1 MLSWIILIIAIAV
14 FCVLCFLLFSQLFGR
29 GEQLPP
35 MMETE
40 DVKSAN
46 RLAVE
51 EGNIGDVHLEVVHR
65 GYRMDQV
72 DDLLTALGEKY
83 GFAPTISQL
92 TENSVVLDTNVLT
105 EGEATDGSNEAAHR

>member
-1 MLSWIILIIAIAV
+1 MNVFVTLALILALVVAGGIAV
-14 FCVLCFLLFSQLFGR
+14 ALSGRVRWAQPLQDPVSTVPPVLLPAHPRAQDLAQLRFATG
-29 GEQLPP
+29 L
-35 MMETE
+35 
-40 DVKSAN
+40 
-46 RLAVE
+46 
-51 EGNIGDVHLEVVHR
+51 R